1 MRRLIFAAHVL
12 ICDEIRQTTAADEA
26 MTDPKTINK
35 TAENTAGRASDA
47 PEDALQAGRPAGS
60 QSGAADPAGSDP
72 DPFVVLQS
80 LQRENTELKDK
91 LLRTLADMEN
101 MRRRADKEVSD
112 AKIYGVTSFAR
123 DMLTF
128 ADNLRRAVENV
139 PVDVRTGAEPP
150 VRSLIEGIE
159 VTERDFLSRL
169 GRYGVKKLEPL
180 GNKFDPNM
188 HEALFEV
195 PDETKPNG
203 TVVQVVEDGY
213 AIGDRVLRPAKVGVS
228 RGGPKATN

>member
-1 MRRLIFAAHVL
+1 
-12 ICDEIRQTTAADEA
+12 

-60 QSGAADPAGSDP
+60 QTGAADAAGSDP

-128 ADNLRRAVENV
+128 ADNLRRAVESV
-139 PVDVRTGAEPP
+139 PGDLRTGAEPS
-150 VRSLIEGIE
+150 VRTLIEGLE

-228 RGGPKATN
+228 RGGPKATS